1 MRMGRSGEEHGGRGP
16 FRRFTAQARAV
27 FNSAQVEAEQ
37 LGHDYLGTEHLLLG
51 LFATEDGVIAKVL
64 NNLELKRDEIR
75 SRVVEVAGE
84 GGHKERGRMGFTPRV
99 RQVFQGATRE
109 AMRLNHR
116 YVAPEHLLLGLA
128 GAEGSVAYRI
138 LTERGVTLERARAE
152 VIAVLAS
159 TGPVETE
166 PGDDPAGTTVV
177 MCRVDDRAL
186 GALDTLIEA
195 GICSTRSDAASW
207 LIQAGIESNTSLF
220 EAIYET
226 VVEIRRLRGVAQN
239 LVNDASKRQPI
250 EDRPSFI

>member
-1 MRMGRSGEEHGGRGP
+1 MKMGRSGCERGGMGP

-27 FNSAQVEAEQ
+27 FNSAQVEAER
-37 LGHDYLGTEHLLLG
+37 LGHNYLGTEHVLLG
-51 LFATEDGVIAKVL
+51 LFSVEDGVSSKVIASL
-64 NNLELKRDEIR
+64 DLKRDFVR
-75 SRVVEVAGE
+75 DRVEQIIGRGDGAEPGRLRLTPVA
-84 GGHKERGRMGFTPRV
+84 KQSFER
-99 RQVFQGATRE
+99 ATRE
-109 AMRLNHR
+109 AQRLNQR

-128 GAEGSVAYRI
+128 GTEDSVAGRI
-138 LTERGVTLERARAE
+138 LIERGVTLERARAE
-152 VIAVLAS
+152 VISVLAS
-159 TGPVETE
+159 TGPVESE
-166 PGDDPAGTTVV
+166 PNDERAGSTVV

-239 LVNDASKRQPI
+239 LVNDASKRHPI
-250 EDRPSFI
+250 EKPSSFI